1 LNANEKT
8 TMPVKYDDAKRYA
21 LSLPGVTEEPHFGV
35 PSFRVNKRIIVT
47 VPPGNMLHVF
57 VSGEERDMCLMVY
70 AGCTEKVLWGGKV
83 VGVRVFLAKATRGAV
98 EDLIMRAWKHRAG
111 RKELSALGADVP
123 KTAAAGPAK
132 SKPVRTKD
140 KKPPTQARKTATSI
154 DEYVAGFAPD
164 VRARL
169 EKVRA
174 TIRKA
179 APQATETISYRIPAY
194 KLEGNL
200 IYFAGFTHHIGMY
213 PAPRSSAEFHDE
225 LAAYEG
231 GKGTVQFPHD
241 KPLPLNLIA
250 RIVKFRAAD
259 NLARAAA
266 RKKPKIAKK
275 VKVPAPKRRAQ
286 KRGA

>member
-1 LNANEKT
+1 
-8 TMPVKYDDAKRYA
+8 MPVKYDDAKRYA
-21 LSLPGVTEEPHFGV
+21 LALPGVSEEPHFGV

-47 VPPGNMLHVF
+47 VPPGNMLNVF
-57 VSGEERDMCLMVY
+57 VSDAERDMCLMVHE
-70 AGCTEKVLWGGKV
+70 GCTEKVLWGGKV

-98 EDLIMRAWKHRAG
+98 EDLILRAWKHRAG
-111 RKELSALGADVP
+111 KKELAALDAGAP
-123 KTAAAGPAK
+123 KTAAAKPTQ
-132 SKPVRTKD
+132 SKPSRAKD
-140 KKPPTQARKTATSI
+140 KQASVPSGKTANSI
-154 DEYVAGFAPD
+154 DEYVATFPPE
-164 VRARL
+164 VRTRL
-169 EKVRA
+169 QKVRA

-200 IYFAGFTHHIGMY
+200 IYFAGFAHHIGLY

-250 RIVKFRAAD
+250 RIVKFRVAD

-266 RKKPKIAKK
+266 RRKPKIAKK
-275 VKVPAPKRRAQ
+275 VKVPAPKKRAKQ
-286 KRGA
+286 RSA